1 MFIKRLDYISP
12 PVTFYHQGYLSH
24 SSILSGMLSIFAII
38 LIVCLSIYFSL
49 ELIERQ
55 NPKAFSF
62 NSFVDDAGI
71 YPLNASSL
79 FHFIS
84 IATFY
89 TSYINTEGVDFTSFR
104 IIGFETYYEFYLYQ
118 GNLSSFDHWLYG
130 KCNNI
135 TDTKGISH
143 LVNYDFFERS
153 ACIKKYFSTADQ
165 KYYNIEDHNF
175 RWPEIAHGTINP
187 NNTLYSI
194 IIEPCKEDTLDLI
207 LGEGYQCK
215 NNTDYFKNLNNFGVA
230 YFYLINNY
238 INLLNYE
245 NPSVKFFFTIEG
257 ILSKYE
263 YSINNMNFNPSKI
276 ETHNGLIFDNIK
288 EERSYLYERNDVKTD
303 SREGKDIYAA
313 YVFWLKNNMNY
324 NQRTYKRVQ
333 DIVSNIGGIYQA
345 ITIISIFINSL
356 YNNYIILYDT
366 ENLLFSSIN
375 EEKNKIK
382 KDDNQKTIKE
392 LKNEENNNN
401 KDFAKS
407 FDKEKFNAKLP
418 YNNNKKNKIENNN
431 ISKCKTNCINSFQDL
446 NLKSKTQLNKFENNN
461 IENKKLKGKKN
472 LWNFILF
479 KLSCDK
485 KDNYFKVYNDFRMK
499 IISEEHLIKNHLNIY
514 KILKVT
520 ERKRNYRRNSYQL
533 KDLIKLI

>member
-24 SSILSGMLSIFAII
+24 SSILSGMLSIIAII
-38 LIVCLSIYFSL
+38 LIVCLGIYFSL

-175 RWPEIAHGTINP
+175 MA
-187 NNTLYSI
+187 
-194 IIEPCKEDTLDLI
+194 
-207 LGEGYQCK
+207 
-215 NNTDYFKNLNNFGVA
+215 
-230 YFYLINNY
+230 
-238 INLLNYE
+238 
-245 NPSVKFFFTIEG
+245 
-257 ILSKYE
+257 
-263 YSINNMNFNPSKI
+263 
-276 ETHNGLIFDNIK
+276 
-288 EERSYLYERNDVKTD
+288 
-303 SREGKDIYAA
+303 
-313 YVFWLKNNMNY
+313 
-324 NQRTYKRVQ
+324 
-333 DIVSNIGGIYQA
+333 
-345 ITIISIFINSL
+345 
-356 YNNYIILYDT
+356 
-366 ENLLFSSIN
+366 
-375 EEKNKIK
+375 
-382 KDDNQKTIKE
+382 
-392 LKNEENNNN
+392 
-401 KDFAKS
+401 
-407 FDKEKFNAKLP
+407 
-418 YNNNKKNKIENNN
+418 
-431 ISKCKTNCINSFQDL
+431 
-446 NLKSKTQLNKFENNN
+446 
-461 IENKKLKGKKN
+461 
-472 LWNFILF
+472 
-479 KLSCDK
+479 
-485 KDNYFKVYNDFRMK
+485 
-499 IISEEHLIKNHLNIY
+499 
-514 KILKVT
+514 
-520 ERKRNYRRNSYQL
+520 
-533 KDLIKLI
+533 